1 MSKETFVVYAMAAVA
16 LLQGVL
22 YLKFAIS
29 ASAQSTPCDAPEQE
43 GAVSDRCRVERA
55 DDNRERLSPMARY
68 AVSALGFVMAGALLA
83 HLVTP
88 AVAYALLCLAM
99 VGRCVADQ
107 IVEERV
113 PRRRSAMLGRSRSID
128 PVLLIWIVLTAA
140 SAFELTPWLLEPAYR
155 IAAVIVA
162 VCVLI
167 MVVVAWRIASAPPL
181 LFGNDLAAEQ
191 VVDRETRTLR
201 TGNACFLAIATVAI
215 FDAFVGGQQGFIDHR
230 FTIWGL
236 LLLCAALFVWK
247 RIYARHLTRSPL
259 TS

>member
-1 MSKETFVVYAMAAVA
+1 
-16 LLQGVL
+16 
-22 YLKFAIS
+22 
-29 ASAQSTPCDAPEQE
+29 
-43 GAVSDRCRVERA
+43 
-55 DDNRERLSPMARY
+55 MARY

-107 IVEERV
+107 VVEERV

-128 PVLLIWIVLTAA
+128 PVLLIWIVLTGA
-140 SAFELTPWLLEPAYR
+140 SAFELIPWLLEPAYR

-201 TGNACFLAIATVAI
+201 TGNACFLAIATV
-215 FDAFVGGQQGFIDHR
+215 FVFNAFVGGQQGFIDHR